1 MRANNK
7 QGENRKNNNFIKT
20 GRLKNEKKKGNDKRR
35 LSSSDRLLDVSK
47 VIWKQGKTFK
57 AKR

>member
-7 QGENRKNNNFIKT
+7 QGENRKNHNLIKT
-20 GRLKNEKKKGNDKRR
+20 GRLKNEKETTKDASG
-35 LSSSDRLLDVSK
+35 DRLLDVSK

>member
-1 MRANNK
+1 MK
-7 QGENRKNNNFIKT
+7 M
-20 GRLKNEKKKGNDKRR
+20 KGNDKRR
-35 LSSSDRLLDVSK
+35 LTSGDRLLDVSK